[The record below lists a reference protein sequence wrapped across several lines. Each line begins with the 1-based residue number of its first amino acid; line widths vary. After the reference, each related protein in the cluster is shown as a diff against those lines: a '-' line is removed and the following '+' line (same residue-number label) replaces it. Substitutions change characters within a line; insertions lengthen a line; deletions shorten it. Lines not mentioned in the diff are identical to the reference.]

1 MPLENLEEEGLPKNP
16 NLRIAQLK
24 FLLTLEDHRQDAK
37 VKSELMDAIKLNN
50 MAPYYE
56 ALCKELKWQADTD
69 LLSKM
74 KKANEDELKRLDDVL
89 EDAEKNL
96 GESEIRDAMMAKAEY
111 LIRIGDKEGALTAF
125 RKTYDKTVA
134 LGHRLDIV
142 FYLLRIGLF
151 YMDNDLITRNTEKA
165 KSLIEE
171 GGDWDRRNR
180 LKVYQ
185 GLYCV
190 AIRDFKQAAELFLDT
205 VSTFTSYE
213 LMDYKTFVT
222 YTVYVYM
229 APYYEALCKELK
241 WQADTD
247 LLSKMKKANEDELK
261 RLDDVLEDA
270 EKNLGESEIRDAMMA
285 KAEYLIRIGD
295 KVIKGAE
302 ILEVLHSLPAVRQ
315 YLFSLYECR
324 YSVFF
329 QSLARVE
336 QEMKQDWLFA
346 PHYRYYVR
354 EMRILAYSQLLES
367 YRSLTL
373 GYMAE
378 AFGVSTEFIDQEL
391 SRFIAAGRLHC
402 KIDKVNEIVETNR
415 PDSKNWQYQ
424 ETIKKGDLLLNRVQK
439 LSRVINM

>member
-16 NLRIAQLK
+16 DLRIAQLK
-24 FLLTLEDHRQDAK
+24 FLLTMDGHRQDTK
-37 VKSELMDAIKLNN
+37 VKTELMDAIKANN

-56 ALCKELKWQADTD
+56 GLCKDLKWQLDND

-74 KKANEDELKRLDDVL
+74 KKTNEEELKRLDDVL

-96 GESEIRDAMMAKAEY
+96 GESEIRDAMMARAEY
-111 LIRIGDKEGALTAF
+111 LIRIGDKESALTAF

-151 YMDNDLITRNTEKA
+151 YMDSDLITRNSEKA

-222 YTVYVYM
+222 YTVYVCM
-229 APYYEALCKELK
+229 IA
-241 WQADTD
+241 
-247 LLSKMKKANEDELK
+247 LK
-261 RLDDVLEDA
+261 RPDLRE
-270 EKNLGESEIRDAMMA
+270 
-285 KAEYLIRIGD
+285 

-302 ILEVLHSLPAVRQ
+302 ILEVLHSLPAVHQ
-315 YLFSLYECR
+315 YLFSLYECS

-329 QSLARVE
+329 QSLAQVE
-336 QEMKQDWLFA
+336 QEMKKDWLFA

-354 EMRILAYSQLLES
+354 EMRIQAYSQLLES

-378 AFGVSTEFIDQEL
+378 AFGVSTEFIDQ
-391 SRFIAAGRLHC
+391 
-402 KIDKVNEIVETNR
+402 

>member
-16 NLRIAQLK
+16 DLKIAQLK
-24 FLLTLEDHRQDAK
+24 FLLTLDGHRQDTEL
-37 VKSELMDAIKLNN
+37 KSELMEAIRANN

-56 ALCKELKWQADTD
+56 ALCKELKWPVDSD
-69 LLSKM
+69 LLGKM

-222 YTVYVYM
+222 YTVYV
-229 APYYEALCKELK
+229 
-241 WQADTD
+241 
-247 LLSKMKKANEDELK
+247 
-261 RLDDVLEDA
+261 
-270 EKNLGESEIRDAMMA
+270 
-285 KAEYLIRIGD
+285 
-295 KVIKGAE
+295 
-302 ILEVLHSLPAVRQ
+302 
-315 YLFSLYECR
+315 
-324 YSVFF
+324 
-329 QSLARVE
+329 
-336 QEMKQDWLFA
+336 DWLFA

>member
-1 MPLENLEEEGLPKNP
+1 MGAQVHLPGGCGLSPAAVGIVGARLGPLVLEWVLDWRVGWGCVCESAREVGRAAP
-16 NLRIAQLK
+16 
-24 FLLTLEDHRQDAK
+24 LTHLSCCRAD
-37 VKSELMDAIKLNN
+37 

-56 ALCKELKWQADTD
+56 ALCKSLDWQMDVD

-74 KKANEDELKRLDDVL
+74 KKANEEELRRLDEEL

-111 LIRIGDKEGALTAF
+111 LCRIGDKEGALTAF

-222 YTVYVYM
+222 YTVYVSM
-229 APYYEALCKELK
+229 IALERP
-241 WQADTD
+241 D
-247 LLSKMKKANEDELK
+247 LRE
-261 RLDDVLEDA
+261 
-270 EKNLGESEIRDAMMA
+270 
-285 KAEYLIRIGD
+285 

-329 QSLARVE
+329 QSLAVVE
-336 QEMKQDWLFA
+336 QEMKKDWLFA

-354 EMRILAYSQLLES
+354 EMRIHAYSQLLES

-378 AFGVSTEFIDQEL
+378 AFGVGVEFIDQEL

-415 PDSKNWQYQ
+415 YSYFVYHFR
-424 ETIKKGDLLLNRVQK
+424 TVSAALCHRLMCLLN
-439 LSRVINM
+439 N

>member
-16 NLRIAQLK
+16 DLRIAQLK
-24 FLLTLEDHRQDAK
+24 FLLTMDGHRQDVK
-37 VKSELMDAIKLNN
+37 VKTELMDSIKENN

-56 ALCKELKWQADTD
+56 SLCKDLKWQLDTD
-69 LLSKM
+69 LLIKM

-96 GESEIRDAMMAKAEY
+96 GESEIRDAMMARAEY
-111 LIRIGDKEGALTAF
+111 LIRIGNKEEALTAF
-125 RKTYDKTVA
+125 RKTFDKTVA

-151 YMDNDLITRNTEKA
+151 YMDSDLITRNTEKA

-222 YTVYVYM
+222 YTVYVCM
-229 APYYEALCKELK
+229 IAQKRP
-241 WQADTD
+241 D
-247 LLSKMKKANEDELK
+247 LRE
-261 RLDDVLEDA
+261 
-270 EKNLGESEIRDAMMA
+270 
-285 KAEYLIRIGD
+285 

-329 QSLARVE
+329 QSLATVE
-336 QEMKQDWLFA
+336 
-346 PHYRYYVR
+346 
-354 EMRILAYSQLLES
+354 
-367 YRSLTL
+367 
-373 GYMAE
+373 
-378 AFGVSTEFIDQEL
+378 
-391 SRFIAAGRLHC
+391 HC
-402 KIDKVNEIVETNR
+402 KPVSLSPLCSHSGAGYEEGLAVCPSLPLLCE
-415 PDSKNWQYQ
+415 
-424 ETIKKGDLLLNRVQK
+424 GDAYPCLQPAPGVLPLTHPG
-439 LSRVINM
+439 LHG

>member
-16 NLRIAQLK
+16 DLRIAHLK
-24 FLLTLEDHRQDAK
+24 FLLTLDGRKQDAK
-37 VKSELMDAIKLNN
+37 VVAELMEAIKENN

-56 ALCKELKWQADTD
+56 ALCKELKWQVDTD
-69 LLSKM
+69 LLSRM
-74 KKANEDELKRLDDVL
+74 KKANEEELKRLDEVL
-89 EDAEKNL
+89 DDAEKNL

-222 YTVYVYM
+222 YTVY
-229 APYYEALCKELK
+229 
-241 WQADTD
+241 
-247 LLSKMKKANEDELK
+247 
-261 RLDDVLEDA
+261 
-270 EKNLGESEIRDAMMA
+270 
-285 KAEYLIRIGD
+285 
-295 KVIKGAE
+295 
-302 ILEVLHSLPAVRQ
+302 
-315 YLFSLYECR
+315 
-324 YSVFF
+324 
-329 QSLARVE
+329 
-336 QEMKQDWLFA
+336 DWLFA

>member
-1 MPLENLEEEGLPKNP
+1 MPQENLEEEGLPKNP
-16 NLRIAQLK
+16 DLRIAQLK
-24 FLLTLEDHRQDAK
+24 FLLTMDGHRQDVK
-37 VKSELMDAIKLNN
+37 VKTELMDAITANN

-56 ALCKELKWQADTD
+56 SLCKDLKWQLDGD

-74 KKANEDELKRLDDVL
+74 KKANEEELKRLDDVL
-89 EDAEKNL
+89 EDAEKSL
-96 GESEIRDAMMAKAEY
+96 GESEIRDAMMARAEY

-151 YMDNDLITRNTEKA
+151 YMDSDLITRNSEKA

-222 YTVYVYM
+222 YTVYVCM
-229 APYYEALCKELK
+229 IA
-241 WQADTD
+241 
-247 LLSKMKKANEDELK
+247 LK
-261 RLDDVLEDA
+261 RPDLRE
-270 EKNLGESEIRDAMMA
+270 
-285 KAEYLIRIGD
+285 

-302 ILEVLHSLPAVRQ
+302 ILEVLHSLPNIRQ

-329 QSLARVE
+329 QSLAMVE
-336 QEMKQDWLFA
+336 QEMKKDWLFA

-354 EMRILAYSQLLES
+354 EMRIQAYSQLLES

>member
-16 NLRIAQLK
+16 DLRIAQLR
-24 FLLTLEDHRQDAK
+24 FLLSLPEHRGDAA
-37 VKSELMDAIKLNN
+37 VRDELMAAVRDNNFWNRIRQEQTEDCPPSSPSRGWQCQDWPSRKPPTGIRLCFAKSIIKRHPMPSY

-56 ALCKELKWQADTD
+56 ALCRSLDWQIDVD
-69 LLSKM
+69 LLNKM
-74 KKANEDELKRLDDVL
+74 KKANEDELKRLDEEL

-111 LIRIGDKEGALTAF
+111 LCRIGDKEGALTAF

-222 YTVYVYM
+222 YTVYVSM
-229 APYYEALCKELK
+229 IALERP
-241 WQADTD
+241 D
-247 LLSKMKKANEDELK
+247 LRE
-261 RLDDVLEDA
+261 
-270 EKNLGESEIRDAMMA
+270 
-285 KAEYLIRIGD
+285 

-329 QSLARVE
+329 QSLAVVE
-336 QEMKQDWLFA
+336 QEMKKDWLFA

-354 EMRILAYSQLLES
+354 EMRIHAYSQLLES

-378 AFGVSTEFIDQEL
+378 AFGVGVEFIDQEL

>member
-16 NLRIAQLK
+16 DLRIAQLR
-24 FLLTLEDHRQDAK
+24 FLLSLPEHRGDAA
-37 VKSELMDAIKLNN
+37 VRDELMAAVRDNN

-56 ALCKELKWQADTD
+56 ALCKSLDWQMDMD
-69 LLSKM
+69 LLNKM
-74 KKANEDELKRLDDVL
+74 KKANEEELKRLDVEL
-89 EDAEKNL
+89 EDAEKN
-96 GESEIRDAMMAKAEY
+96 
-111 LIRIGDKEGALTAF
+111 
-125 RKTYDKTVA
+125 

-222 YTVYVYM
+222 YTVYVSM
-229 APYYEALCKELK
+229 IALERP
-241 WQADTD
+241 D
-247 LLSKMKKANEDELK
+247 LRE
-261 RLDDVLEDA
+261 
-270 EKNLGESEIRDAMMA
+270 
-285 KAEYLIRIGD
+285 

-329 QSLARVE
+329 QSLAVVE
-336 QEMKQDWLFA
+336 QEMKKDWLFA

-354 EMRILAYSQLLES
+354 EMRIHAYSQLLES

-378 AFGVSTEFIDQEL
+378 AFGVGVEFIDQEL

>member
-16 NLRIAQLK
+16 DLRIAQLR
-24 FLLTLEDHRQDAK
+24 FLLSLPEHRGDAA
-37 VKSELMDAIKLNN
+37 VRDELMAAVRDNN
-50 MAPYYE
+50 SWNRSYQEQTEDRPPPSPSRGWRCRDWPRCKPPSCRRLGFAKPLTLCPIPSYMAPYYE
-56 ALCKELKWQADTD
+56 ALCKSLDWQMDMD
-69 LLSKM
+69 LLNKM
-74 KKANEDELKRLDDVL
+74 KKANEEELKRLDEEL

-111 LIRIGDKEGALTAF
+111 LCRIGDKEGALTAF

-222 YTVYVYM
+222 YTVYVSM
-229 APYYEALCKELK
+229 IALERP
-241 WQADTD
+241 D
-247 LLSKMKKANEDELK
+247 LRE
-261 RLDDVLEDA
+261 
-270 EKNLGESEIRDAMMA
+270 
-285 KAEYLIRIGD
+285 

-329 QSLARVE
+329 QSLAVVE
-336 QEMKQDWLFA
+336 QEMKKDWLFA

-354 EMRILAYSQLLES
+354 EMRIHAYSQLLES

-378 AFGVSTEFIDQEL
+378 AFGVGVEFIDQEL